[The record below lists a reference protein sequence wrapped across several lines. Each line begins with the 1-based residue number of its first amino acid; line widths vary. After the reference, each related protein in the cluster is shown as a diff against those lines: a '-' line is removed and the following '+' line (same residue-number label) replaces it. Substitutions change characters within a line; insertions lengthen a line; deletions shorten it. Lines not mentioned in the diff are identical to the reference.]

1 VNPAVPGR
9 TRVSVSPLVRVLLVA
24 SPALLSLAPRAARAE
39 DAAGSPEGAR
49 APQRL
54 GVTVA
59 TTYLGSGAG
68 SGAAVSSGLRLALGR
83 HFALGADLGYGLLG
97 TPSATQDRWWILP
110 SVAWVIPA
118 GDARIDVGAGLGL
131 GAASGYA
138 SFGDYTRGPFS
149 PAWAFQ
155 LVPAARV
162 HLMAAM
168 PLGRDV
174 DVFARLEVAALVLSG
189 TELGS
194 RHGNANPDAADTTWF
209 DLGAGVQFRWL

>member
-1 VNPAVPGR
+1 MRTATTPGSR
-9 TRVSVSPLVRVLLVA
+9 SAAEASIDRIRACACGDRSSFSCSGRSGGASAFPGPPVLSVA

-97 TPSATQDRWWILP
+97 TPRAP
-110 SVAWVIPA
+110 SE
-118 GDARIDVGAGLGL
+118 RTT
-131 GAASGYA
+131 ASR
-138 SFGDYTRGPFS
+138 STP
-149 PAWAFQ
+149 
-155 LVPAARV
+155 
-162 HLMAAM
+162 
-168 PLGRDV
+168 
-174 DVFARLEVAALVLSG
+174 
-189 TELGS
+189 
-194 RHGNANPDAADTTWF
+194 
-209 DLGAGVQFRWL
+209 